1 MTDLRQLLAFNLK
14 QKRCEFG
21 ITQAK
26 LAEKADVS
34 TQYIAMIEIGRKF
47 PSLEMLER
55 LAMALEIDILDFFS
69 PPPLSTASLKKLQKT
84 ILTGLEKEITKSI
97 NKAVKKTV
105 TTVVASYTMDK
116 N

>member
-1 MTDLRQLLAFNLK
+1 MTDLKQLLAFNLK
-14 QKRCEFG
+14 QKRCGLG

-26 LAEKADVS
+26 LAEKAEVS

-55 LAMALEIDILDFFS
+55 LATALEVDTLDFFS
-69 PPPLSTASLKKLQKT
+69 PPPFSKESLKKLQKT

-97 NKAVKKTV
+97 NKTVQKSVK
-105 TTVVASYTMDK
+105 TVVASYVMDK